1 MVLNKRILRNIKK
14 NFFRWFALFLLV
26 VLGIYMV
33 LSLITAAETV
43 TYGVNTYADEQN
55 LEDGEFTVF
64 VPLTN
69 DN

>member
-33 LSLITAAETV
+33 LSLIAAAETV

-55 LEDGEFTVF
+55 LEYPIRAT
-64 VPLTN
+64 PLRKTST
-69 DN
+69 